1 VRDTDRVSV
10 SDDRPGWA
18 RRIVAERKARGWS
31 QSAAIAALR
40 GHCQEELPSDESL
53 LREWKRWEAGETMP
67 QWYRPL
73 IAAMFGTIEHA
84 MFPQP
89 GRSNRERQVAEVS
102 GLDMV
107 ELLQRLRTSDVDGAT
122 LDALRLTIE
131 RLCCEY
137 PHLPAYQLAV
147 EGRRWLEQLVGL
159 QSQRLN
165 LPQHREVLNLA
176 GWLALLIGCVE
187 YDQGDRRAS
196 ETTREVALSLG
207 TETGNLDIV
216 GWVHEMRAWIA
227 LTTGDYR
234 GAIYASRAGLEA
246 AGARAVA
253 AQLASQQAKAWARVG
268 DRRQTEVALDQGRG
282 ILAGLPYPD
291 NLDNH
296 FVVDPAKFDFY
307 AMDCYR
313 VLGEDRL
320 AQTLAEEVIRTST
333 DFDGT
338 ERSPMRMAEARL
350 TLGVVAGRAGDIDDA
365 LAYGHRAFQ
374 AQRQSVPHLI
384 MVGEELR
391 GVLDARYP
399 GDPDVAEFS
408 QRLRN
413 LRPVR

>member
-1 VRDTDRVSV
+1 V

-40 GHCQEELPSDESL
+40 GHSPEELPSDESL
-53 LREWKRWEAGETMP
+53 LREWKRWEKGETMP
-67 QWYRPL
+67 QRYRPL
-73 IAAMFGTIEHA
+73 IAALFGTIEHA

-89 GRSNRERQVAEVS
+89 GRYNHDRKVAEVS
-102 GLDMV
+102 GLDML
-107 ELLQRLRTSDVDGAT
+107 ELLQRLRTSDVDSAT
-122 LDALRLTIE
+122 LDALRITIE

-137 PHLPAYQLAV
+137 PHLPANQMNV

-159 QSQRLN
+159 QSHRLN

-196 ETTREVALSLG
+196 ETTREVALWLG
-207 TETGNLDIV
+207 TETGNPDIV

-234 GAIYASRAGLEA
+234 GAIHASRAGIEA
-246 AGARAVA
+246 ARGRAVA
-253 AQLASQQAKAWARVG
+253 AQLASQGAKAWARVG
-268 DRRQTEVALDQGRG
+268 DRRQTEVALDQGRS

-338 ERSPMRMAEARL
+338 ERSPMRTAEARL
-350 TLGVVAGRAGDIDDA
+350 TLGVIAAREGDIDEA
-365 LAYGHRAFQ
+365 LAYGHQ
-374 AQRQSVPHLI
+374 ALQAKRQSVPHLI
-384 MVGEELR
+384 MVGGELR
-391 GVLDARYP
+391 RALDARYP
-399 GDPDVAEFS
+399 GDPEVAEFS
-408 QRLRN
+408 QTLRN
-413 LRPVR
+413 LTPVR

>member
-1 VRDTDRVSV
+1 M

-40 GHCQEELPSDESL
+40 GHSPEELPSDESL

-73 IAAMFGTIEHA
+73 IAALFGTIEHA
-84 MFPQP
+84 MFPQQGRYNP
-89 GRSNRERQVAEVS
+89 GRDDRDREVTEVS
-102 GLDMV
+102 GLGMV
-107 ELLQRLRTSDVDGAT
+107 ELLQRLHTSDVDGAT
-122 LDALRLTIE
+122 LDALRITTE

-137 PHLPAYQLAV
+137 PHLPANQLAV

-165 LPQHREVLNLA
+165 LAQHREVLNLA
-176 GWLALLIGCVE
+176 GWQALLIGCVE
-187 YDQGDRRAS
+187 YDQGERRAS

-207 TETGNLDIV
+207 TETGDPDII

-234 GAIYASRAGLEA
+234 GAIYASRAGMEA
-246 AGARAVA
+246 AGGQAVA
-253 AQLASQQAKAWARVG
+253 AQLASQAAKAWARVG
-268 DRRQTEVALDQGRG
+268 DRRQTEVALDQGRS

-320 AQTLAEEVIRTST
+320 AQTLAEEVIRAST

-350 TLGVVAGRAGDIDDA
+350 TLGVVAGREGDIDSA
-365 LAYGHRAFQ
+365 LAYGQQAFQ
-374 AQRQSVPHLI
+374 ATRQSVPHLI

-391 GVLDARYP
+391 GVLETRYP

-413 LRPVR
+413 LMPVR

>member
-1 VRDTDRVSV
+1 V
-10 SDDRPGWA
+10 SDERPAWA
-18 RRIVAERKARGWS
+18 RRILAERKARGWS
-31 QSAAIAALR
+31 QSRAIAALR
-40 GHCQEELPSDESL
+40 GHSAEELPSDESL

-67 QWYRPL
+67 LWYRPL
-73 IAAMFGTIEHA
+73 IAALFGTVEHA

-89 GRSNRERQVAEVS
+89 GRDNSGRDDRDRQAAEVS

-107 ELLQRLRTSDVDGAT
+107 ELLQRLRTSDVDSAT
-122 LDALRLTIE
+122 LDALRITTE
-131 RLCCEY
+131 RLCCDY
-137 PHLPAYQLAV
+137 PHLPANQLSV
-147 EGRRWLEQLVGL
+147 EGRRWLEQLVGI

-165 LPQHREVLNLA
+165 FAQHREVLNLA

-207 TETGNLDIV
+207 TETSNPDIV

-234 GAIYASRAGLEA
+234 GAIYASRAGIEA
-246 AGARAVA
+246 AGKRGVA
-253 AQLASQQAKAWARVG
+253 AQLASQAAKAWARVG
-268 DRRQTEVALDQGRG
+268 DRRQTEVALDQGRS

-320 AQTLAEEVIRTST
+320 AQTLAEEVIRAST
-333 DFDGT
+333 GFDGT

-350 TLGVVAGRAGDIDDA
+350 TLGVIAGRGGDIDAA
-365 LAYGHRAFQ
+365 LAYGRQAFH
-374 AQRQSVPHLI
+374 ANRQSVPHLI

-391 GVLDARYP
+391 RVLEARYP

-408 QRLRN
+408 RNLRN
-413 LRPVR
+413 LTPVH

>member
-1 VRDTDRVSV
+1 
-10 SDDRPGWA
+10 
-18 RRIVAERKARGWS
+18 
-31 QSAAIAALR
+31 
-40 GHCQEELPSDESL
+40 
-53 LREWKRWEAGETMP
+53 MP

-73 IAAMFGTIEHA
+73 IAALFGTIEHA

-89 GRSNRERQVAEVS
+89 GRYNPGRYDRDREVTEVS
-102 GLDMV
+102 RLGMV
-107 ELLQRLRTSDVDGAT
+107 ELLQRLRTSDVDGAALDT
-122 LDALRLTIE
+122 LRITTE

-137 PHLPAYQLAV
+137 PHLPANQLAV

-159 QSQRLN
+159 QQSQRLN
-165 LPQHREVLNLA
+165 LAQHREVLNLA

-207 TETGNLDIV
+207 TETGNPDIV

-234 GAIYASRAGLEA
+234 GAIYASRAGIEA
-246 AGARAVA
+246 AGGQAVA
-253 AQLASQQAKAWARVG
+253 AQLASQSAKAWARVG
-268 DRRQTEVALDQGRG
+268 DRRQTEVALDQGRS

-320 AQTLAEEVIRTST
+320 AQTLAEEVIRAST

-350 TLGVVAGRAGDIDDA
+350 TLGVVAGREGDIDAA
-365 LAYGHRAFQ
+365 LAYGHQAFQ
-374 AQRQSVPHLI
+374 ATRQSVPHLI

-391 GVLDARYP
+391 GVLETRYP

-413 LRPVR
+413 LTPVR